1 MPMSRLKRL
10 PIFGVDTSKPTVS
23 TWSLTRRFS
32 DFSPSVWSKRVG
44 CWSSPKS
51 QSEGDP
57 KKVLQMKIRKR
68 KLYTAPP
75 VAMERVR
82 DTQLDLMI
90 RLIAMLSV
98 LGLAGIGLLT
108 VIFWSFN
115 A

>member
-1 MPMSRLKRL
+1 MEGGLL
-10 PIFGVDTSKPTVS
+10 GFLTQ
-23 TWSLTRRFS
+23 SLA
-32 DFSPSVWSKRVG
+32 
-44 CWSSPKS
+44 
-51 QSEGDP
+51 EGDP
-57 KKVLQMKIRKR
+57 QKEQVLQMKIRKR

-90 RLIAMLSV
+90 RLVAMLSV

>member
-1 MPMSRLKRL
+1 
-10 PIFGVDTSKPTVS
+10 
-23 TWSLTRRFS
+23 
-32 DFSPSVWSKRVG
+32 
-44 CWSSPKS
+44 
-51 QSEGDP
+51 
-57 KKVLQMKIRKR
+57 MKIQKR
-68 KLYTAPP
+68 KCYTAPP